1 MVLFEDGSNA
11 EWKSCNAMMFGTTLE
26 LAWME
31 NIQRDSGLDVHPFH
45 PEQHQHQEHQDDLY
59 PRVHQQQI
67 QIFELRRDQAEG
79 LLSRHSEMVEGTF
92 VVRTNERNNV
102 VLSLLHNGQ
111 PFHIQADVFN
121 EGEETFYRQ
130 LCLLKS

>member
-1 MVLFEDGSNA
+1 MFENGSSPD
-11 EWKSCNAMMFGTTLE
+11 WKSCNAIVYGANLE

-31 NIQRDSGLDVHPFH
+31 NVLRDSDSSTGDYDYVHLFDS
-45 PEQHQHQEHQDDLY
+45 EQHQQQHDELY

-67 QIFELRRDQAEG
+67 QMFELRRDQAEV
-79 LLSRHSEMVEGTF
+79 LLNLHSEMNEGTF

-102 VLSLLHNGQ
+102 VLSILHKGQ
-111 PFHIQADVFN
+111 SFHIQADVFN

-130 LCLLKS
+130 NYFY